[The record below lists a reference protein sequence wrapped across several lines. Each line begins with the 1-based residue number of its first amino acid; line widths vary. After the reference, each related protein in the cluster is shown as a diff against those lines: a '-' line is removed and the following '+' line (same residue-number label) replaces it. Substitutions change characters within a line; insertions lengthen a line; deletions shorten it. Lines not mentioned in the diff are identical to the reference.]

1 LSDKRWTPYPAPL
14 RGAIRNLFIT
24 ILSMTISS
32 DYLNDVLFND
42 ARHMVEEL
50 QFLTNDYL
58 QDLLP
63 RSSKEDAEFNYED
76 QGPSY
81 YE

>member
-1 LSDKRWTPYPAPL
+1 
-14 RGAIRNLFIT
+14 
-24 ILSMTISS
+24 MTISS

-42 ARHMVEEL
+42 ARQMVEEL
-50 QFLTNDYL
+50 QFCHYDY
-58 QDLLP
+58 QEDLWP
-63 RSSKEDAEFNYED
+63 HPVSTEDAEFCIED

>member
-1 LSDKRWTPYPAPL
+1 
-14 RGAIRNLFIT
+14 
-24 ILSMTISS
+24 MTISS

-50 QFLTNDYL
+50 QFLTHDYL
-58 QDLLP
+58 QDVLP